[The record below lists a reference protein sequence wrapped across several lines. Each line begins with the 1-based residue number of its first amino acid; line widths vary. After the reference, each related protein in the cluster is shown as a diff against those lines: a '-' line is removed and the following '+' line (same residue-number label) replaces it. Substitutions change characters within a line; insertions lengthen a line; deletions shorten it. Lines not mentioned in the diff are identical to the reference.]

1 MLGEKDMNKE
11 SRKLRIRYSPDA
23 DILLISINNEKPEYG
38 EEMLNQIIIHYNKDN
53 KPIEIEILNA
63 TEILTKIIKVMLK
76 TKKEEIAITK

>member
-1 MLGEKDMNKE
+1 MNKE
-11 SRKLRIRYSPDA
+11 SKKLRVRYSPDA
-23 DILLISINNEKPEYG
+23 DVLLISINNEKPEYG

-63 TEILTKIIKVMLK
+63 TEILTEIIKVMLK

>member
-1 MLGEKDMNKE
+1 MNKE
-11 SRKLRIRYSPDA
+11 SKKLKIKYSPGA

-63 TEILTKIIKVMLK
+63 TEILTEIIKVMLK